1 MLIVGLT
8 GNIAA
13 GKSSVARLFADWG
26 AVVTDADQIVHDLQR
41 PDTPVFEALVAR
53 FGDAI
58 VSGDGTL
65 DREALRDIALHDAD
79 ALHDLNRLIHP
90 AVAARREVLEAAA
103 RLDGAKVIVHDIPLL
118 FEATDPST
126 FDLIVLVDAP
136 PRVRR
141 ARLERDRN
149 ISGEEADGLL
159 AWQQPSDVKREAS
172 DIIIENDG
180 DHATLERR
188 AREAWNQILEAAA
201 AA

>member
-26 AVVTDADQIVHDLQR
+26 AVVTDADQLVHDLQR
-41 PDTPVFEALVAR
+41 PDTPIFEALVAR
-53 FGDAI
+53 FGDVI
-58 VSGDGTL
+58 VSGEGTL
-65 DREALRDIALHDAD
+65 DREALRGIVLHDAD

-103 RLDGAKVIVHDIPLL
+103 RRDGAKLIVHDIPLL

-149 ISGEEADGLL
+149 ISREEADGLL
-159 AWQQPSDVKREAS
+159 AWQQPSDLKREAS

>member
-1 MLIVGLT
+1 V
-8 GNIAA
+8 
-13 GKSSVARLFADWG
+13 
-26 AVVTDADQIVHDLQR
+26 
-41 PDTPVFEALVAR
+41 
-53 FGDAI
+53 
-58 VSGDGTL
+58 
-65 DREALRDIALHDAD
+65 LHDAD

-103 RLDGAKVIVHDIPLL
+103 RRDGAKLIVHDIPLL

-149 ISGEEADGLL
+149 ISRDEADGLL
-159 AWQQPSDVKREAS
+159 AWQQPSDLKREAS

>member
-26 AVVTDADQIVHDLQR
+26 AVVTDADQLVHDLQR
-41 PDTPVFEALVAR
+41 PDTPIFEALVAR
-53 FGDAI
+53 FGDVI
-58 VSGDGTL
+58 VSGEGTL
-65 DREALRDIALHDAD
+65 DREALRGIVLHDAD

-103 RLDGAKVIVHDIPLL
+103 RRDGAKVIVHDIPLL

-149 ISGEEADGLL
+149 ISREEADGLL
-159 AWQQPSDVKREAS
+159 AWQQPSDLKREAS

>member
-26 AVVTDADQIVHDLQR
+26 AVVTDADQLVHDLQR
-41 PDTPVFEALVAR
+41 PDTPIFEALVAR
-53 FGDAI
+53 FGDVI
-58 VSGDGTL
+58 VSGEGTL
-65 DREALRDIALHDAD
+65 DREALRGIVLHDAD

-103 RLDGAKVIVHDIPLL
+103 RRDGAKLIVHDIPLL

-149 ISGEEADGLL
+149 ISREEADGLL
-159 AWQQPSDVKREAS
+159 AWQQPSDLKREAS

-180 DHATLERR
+180 DRATLERR

>member
-41 PDTPVFEALVAR
+41 PDTPIFEALVAR
-53 FGDAI
+53 FGDVI
-58 VSGDGTL
+58 VSGEGTL
-65 DREALRDIALHDAD
+65 DREALRGIVLHDAD

-103 RLDGAKVIVHDIPLL
+103 RRDGAKVIVHDIPLL

-149 ISGEEADGLL
+149 ISWEEADGLL
-159 AWQQPSDVKREAS
+159 AWQQPSDLKREAS

>member
-26 AVVTDADQIVHDLQR
+26 AVVTDADQLVHDLQR
-41 PDTPVFEALVAR
+41 PDTPIFEALVAR
-53 FGDAI
+53 FGDVI
-58 VSGDGTL
+58 VSGEGTL
-65 DREALRDIALHDAD
+65 DREALRGIVLHDAD

-103 RLDGAKVIVHDIPLL
+103 RRDGAKVIVHDIPLL

-136 PRVRR
+136 PGVRR

-149 ISGEEADGLL
+149 ISWEEADGLL
-159 AWQQPSDVKREAS
+159 AWQQPSDLKREAS

>member
-26 AVVTDADQIVHDLQR
+26 AVVTDADQLVHDLQR
-41 PDTPVFEALVAR
+41 PDTPIFEALVAR
-53 FGDAI
+53 FGDVI
-58 VSGDGTL
+58 VSGEGTL
-65 DREALRDIALHDAD
+65 DREALRGIALHDAD

-103 RLDGAKVIVHDIPLL
+103 RRDGAKLIVHDIPLL

-149 ISGEEADGLL
+149 ISREEADGLL
-159 AWQQPSDVKREAS
+159 AWQQPSDLKREAS

>member
-26 AVVTDADQIVHDLQR
+26 AVVTDADQLVHDLQR
-41 PDTPVFEALVAR
+41 PDTPIFEALVAR
-53 FGDAI
+53 FGDVI
-58 VSGDGTL
+58 VSGEGTL
-65 DREALRDIALHDAD
+65 DREALRGIALHDAD

-103 RLDGAKVIVHDIPLL
+103 RRDGAKVIVHDIPLL

-149 ISGEEADGLL
+149 ISREEADGLL
-159 AWQQPSDVKREAS
+159 AWQQPSDLKREAS

>member
-26 AVVTDADQIVHDLQR
+26 AVVTDADQLVHDLQR
-41 PDTPVFEALVAR
+41 PDTPIFEALVAR
-53 FGDAI
+53 FGDVI
-58 VSGDGTL
+58 VSGEGTL
-65 DREALRDIALHDAD
+65 DREALRGIVLHDAD

-103 RLDGAKVIVHDIPLL
+103 RRDGAKVIVHDIPLL

-149 ISGEEADGLL
+149 ISWEEADGLL
-159 AWQQPSDVKREAS
+159 AWQQPSDLKREAS